1 MGGKKM
7 KIICVDDEKPVLDNF
22 QLKTKGMLEVDGLEV
37 FDNSYAALEWAK
49 SNQIDVAFL
58 DIEMPQL
65 DGIEL
70 ARRLKQI
77 DENIRV
83 IYMTAYEQY
92 ALDAFRIDALGYVL
106 KPYDEEDIKHELQKA
121 IRMKGKPKKKV
132 KIQTMPSFSVL
143 VDDEVLRFERAKPEE
158 LLALLVDRAENGV
171 TAGDAISCLWPER
184 MADEST
190 QTLYRVTF
198 HRLMEVL
205 KKAGVEFIIGSEG
218 RKRYIKMEQIECDL
232 YQLLAGNEQVL
243 QKYSGEYLRQYSW
256 AEFRNAQIDNMK
268 MK

>member
-1 MGGKKM
+1 MGIKM
-7 KIICVDDEKPVLDNF
+7 KIICVDDEKLVLENF
-22 QLKTKGMLEVDGLEV
+22 ALKTKDMLEVDGLEV
-37 FDNSYAALEWAK
+37 FEDPNKALDWVEN
-49 SNQIDVAFL
+49 NQIDVAFL
-58 DIEMPQL
+58 DIEMPQM

-70 ARRLKQI
+70 AKRLKQI

-92 ALDAFRIDALGYVL
+92 ALDAFRVDAIGYIL
-106 KPYDEEDIKHELQKA
+106 KPYDKEDINHELQKA
-121 IRMKGKPKKKV
+121 IRMKAKPKKKV

-143 VDDEVLRFERAKPEE
+143 VDGEALRFDRAKPEE
-158 LLALLVDRAENGV
+158 LLALLVDRAEIGV
-171 TAGDAISCLWPER
+171 TAGDAIACLWPER

-198 HRLMEVL
+198 HRLMEIL

-218 RKRYIKMEQIECDL
+218 RKRYIVTEQIECDL
-232 YQLLAGNEQVL
+232 YQLLAGNKQVL
-243 QKYSGEYLRQYSW
+243 RQYSGEYLRQYSW
-256 AEFRNAQIDNMK
+256 AEFRNAQINNFK